1 MDRKFRIARV
11 WSNRELRKLAPLF
24 KGDIVNV
31 SAWDDRDKE
40 GGYYKDYFTQ
50 KNQYYLTNY
59 SGDRGLQGKENEYF
73 LDLTQELPSELE
85 KRFDVVFNHTTLEH
99 VFEVRKAFQNLC
111 LASRD
116 IVIVVVPFCQEQ
128 HGKDMYNDFWRFTPT
143 CLRYLFKENGLE
155 VIYEAQNQDENAAI
169 YLLFVG
175 SQHPEKWRQLMP
187 PYKELKECGDWI
199 GRPLYPLGFQLIKNT
214 LTRFKKALVNPRN

>member
-1 MDRKFRIARV
+1 MDRRFRIARV

-24 KGDIVNV
+24 RGDIVNV

-99 VFEVRKAFQNLC
+99 VFEVRKAFKNLC

-116 IVIVVVPFCQEQ
+116 IVIVVVPFCQKQ

-175 SQHPEKWRQLMP
+175 SQYPEKWRQIMP
-187 PYKELKECGDWI
+187 PYKEIKECGDWI
-199 GRPLYPLGFQLIKNT
+199 GRPLYPPGVQLIKNT
-214 LTRFKKALVNPRN
+214 LTRFKRALVSTKN

>member
-1 MDRKFRIARV
+1 MDRRFRIARV
-11 WSNRELRKLAPLF
+11 WSNRELRRLAPLF

-116 IVIVVVPFCQEQ
+116 IVIVVVPFCQKQ

-143 CLRYLFKENGLE
+143 CLRYLFQENGLE

-199 GRPLYPLGFQLIKNT
+199 GRPLYPPGFQLLKNT
-214 LTRFKKALVNPRN
+214 LTRFKKALVNTKN